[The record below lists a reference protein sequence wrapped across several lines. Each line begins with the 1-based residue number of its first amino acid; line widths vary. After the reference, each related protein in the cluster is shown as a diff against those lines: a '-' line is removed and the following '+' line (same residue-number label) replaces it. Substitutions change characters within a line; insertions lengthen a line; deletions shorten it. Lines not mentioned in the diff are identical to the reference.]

1 MRTMHPPINS
11 MARTP
16 GLRTVQQGW
25 KNNSIHR
32 RSSTSEK
39 AARRDAQIRA
49 FDALPPEEQAKRM
62 QAQRDYQ
69 ADMDIWRKEFD
80 DPAIGPEEAS
90 KRLKHRRDQR
100 RILEGFVDQD
110 ARVAV
115 EGDTDLN
122 HDNLEGGE

>member
-1 MRTMHPPINS
+1 MPGYSKRRPDIPLGAYAPTYRRGIKNDRKEREE
-11 MARTP
+11 AR
-16 GLRTVQQGW
+16 
-25 KNNSIHR
+25 
-32 RSSTSEK
+32 
-39 AARRDAQIRA
+39 DRA
-49 FDALPPEEQAKRM
+49 FAALPPEEKAKRM

-69 ADMDIWRKEFD
+69 TDMAIWRKEFD
-80 DPAIGPEEAS
+80 DPAIGPDEAS
-90 KRLKHRRDQR
+90 KRLTHRRDQR